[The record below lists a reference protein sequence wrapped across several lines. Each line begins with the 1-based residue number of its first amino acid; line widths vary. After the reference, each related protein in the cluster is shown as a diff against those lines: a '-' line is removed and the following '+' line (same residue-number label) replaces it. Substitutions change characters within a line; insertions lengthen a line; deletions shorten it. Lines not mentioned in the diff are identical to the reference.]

1 MSTSPDAHRR
11 LHQPA
16 TSPGDPPGSPEASH
30 TGRRGTPRI
39 TRADFDPGLF
49 GRANPFLDAVW
60 DANERGT
67 CIGAGCGE
75 CGALEFRR
83 MLGAID
89 GSAPTD
95 AVNLRAAAAS
105 MAARGGRVPPSR
117 LATAMADL
125 DFDLLRLAPRWLD
138 ALDTALFHARD
149 HGMLGHVLA
158 AWVRREAIPTRVLDL
173 VLFRH
178 ARYGYP
184 DERVADLWIERCLEA
199 GVEGE
204 DDGLMETLLISCP
217 ERVGAHPTARE
228 AALRSAR
235 RSACVRRVIARLGDC
250 A

>member
-1 MSTSPDAHRR
+1 MSTSPDAHHRPR
-11 LHQPA
+11 HRAAHPGE
-16 TSPGDPPGSPEASH
+16 TSRSIEGGHAP
-30 TGRRGTPRI
+30 TRI
-39 TRADFDPGLF
+39 ERAGIDPGLF
-49 GRANPFLDAVW
+49 VRANPFLDAVW

-89 GSAPTD
+89 GADPAD
-95 AVNLRAAAAS
+95 AVNLRAAALTVRDAG
-105 MAARGGRVPPSR
+105 AAPTR
-117 LATAMADL
+117 LAQALADL

-149 HGMLGHVLA
+149 HGMLVHVLA

-184 DERVADLWIERCLEA
+184 DDRVADLWIERCLEA
-199 GVEGE
+199 GSEAG
-204 DDGLMETLLISCP
+204 DDGLMETLLLSCP
-217 ERVGAHPTARE
+217 ERVGAHPPARE
-228 AALRSAR
+228 AALRTAR
-235 RSACVRRVIARLGDC
+235 HSACVRRVIARLGDC